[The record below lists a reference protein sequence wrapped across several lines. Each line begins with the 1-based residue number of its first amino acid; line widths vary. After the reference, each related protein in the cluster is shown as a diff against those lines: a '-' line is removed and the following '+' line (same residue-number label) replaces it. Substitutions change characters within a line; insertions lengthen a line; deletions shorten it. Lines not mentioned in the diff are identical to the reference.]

1 MDNKKFESPEE
12 VRAFPDSDA
21 FANGFK
27 KWLVNS
33 EAVVGE
39 VSRHLEP
46 LVIGLQRL
54 MEAVAPIAREFVAAV
69 PGIKREFVKLDV
81 SIEILGRAGWLPHY
95 TTPFD
100 YLAECGEDIE
110 VVRNRLLDYY
120 KNNWQ
125 DVRSEIEARLSDY
138 TIDAEAKETFREAL
152 GAHESGLYRCVCRVL
167 FPEIEHVF
175 RAEIFNN
182 KVGPITFYTLIKK
195 LLDDKSIEDFM
206 PGGLYELHIF
216 EHLTRA
222 ICKEKDAS
230 ETDKLTYGLFQSVLN
245 EENREHLKQDP
256 VPNRHAALHG
266 LVAYSS
272 PQNSLNAIFMADYI
286 FRIVT
291 PAVSLP
297 SSPH

>member
-1 MDNKKFESPEE
+1 MDNKKFESSEE
-12 VRAFPDSDA
+12 VRAFLDSDA

-54 MEAVAPIAREFVAAV
+54 MEAVAPIALEFVAAA
-69 PGIKREFVKLDV
+69 PGITREFVKWNV
-81 SIEILGRAGWLPHY
+81 SSEILGRAGWLPHY
-95 TTPFD
+95 TTPFG

-125 DVRSEIEARLSDY
+125 NVRSEIEARLSDY
-138 TIDAEAKETFREAL
+138 KIDAEAKETFREAL
-152 GAHESGLYRCVCRVL
+152 DAHESGLYRCVCRVL
-167 FPEIEHVF
+167 FPEIERVF

-182 KVGPITFYTLIKK
+182 KVGPITSDALIKK
-195 LLDDKSIEDFM
+195 LLDDKFIEDFM

-216 EHLTRA
+216 GHLTRA
-222 ICKEKDAS
+222 IRKEKDAS

-297 SSPH
+297 SPPH